1 MIIQFIVCFFA
12 TLSFAVLFSAPK
24 RQLLFCGMTG
34 AAGWMVYL
42 LILNANGSLAVANLA
57 ASFSL
62 TLMARIFA
70 AVERHP
76 VTVYL
81 LAGIFPLVPGAGIY
95 YTSYYFIMHQ
105 MEQFAAKFPKMAG
118 NSRSIHT
125 YEDNEFDTS
134 YETYLRGEVGTYG
147 EETFVLYGRF
157 VISLLQ
163 AGKNLAYE
171 IMSNTAKFYGYESV
185 EDAEKRI

>member
-24 RQLLFCGMTG
+24 RQLLFCGLTG

-42 LILNANGSLAVANLA
+42 LLVEANTGLAVANLA
-57 ASFSL
+57 ASFTL
-62 TLMARIFA
+62 TLMSRIFA

-105 MEQFAAKFPKMAG
+105 MEQFAAKGAETLIVAG
-118 NSRSIHT
+118 SIV
-125 YEDNEFDTS
+125 F
-134 YETYLRGEVGTYG
+134 GIVFG
-147 EETFVLYGRF
+147 F
-157 VISLLQ
+157 SLPQSIFNALP
-163 AGKNLAYE
+163 
-171 IMSNTAKFYGYESV
+171 
-185 EDAEKRI
+185 RIRQKVH

>member
-24 RQLLFCGMTG
+24 RQLLFCGLTG
-34 AAGWMVYL
+34 ATGWMVYL
-42 LILNANGSLAVANLA
+42 LLIEANSGLAVANLA

-70 AVERHP
+70 AIERHP

-95 YTSYYFIMHQ
+95 YTSYHFIMHE
-105 MEQFAAKFPKMAG
+105 MEQFASKGAETLIVAG
-118 NSRSIHT
+118 SIV
-125 YEDNEFDTS
+125 F
-134 YETYLRGEVGTYG
+134 GIVFG
-147 EETFVLYGRF
+147 F
-157 VISLLQ
+157 SLPQSIFNALPHIH
-163 AGKNLAYE
+163 KKHDIY
-171 IMSNTAKFYGYESV
+171 
-185 EDAEKRI
+185 

>member
-24 RQLLFCGMTG
+24 RQLFFCGLTG

-42 LILNANGSLAVANLA
+42 ALINANAGLAVANLA
-57 ASFSL
+57 ATFTL

-70 AVERHP
+70 AIERQP

-95 YTSYYFIMHQ
+95 YTSYYFIMHE
-105 MEQFAAKFPKMAG
+105 MEAFAAKGAETLIVAG
-118 NSRSIHT
+118 SIVFGIVFGFSLPHHLFNALAQIRS
-125 YEDNEFDTS
+125 
-134 YETYLRGEVGTYG
+134 
-147 EETFVLYGRF
+147 
-157 VISLLQ
+157 
-163 AGKNLAYE
+163 K
-171 IMSNTAKFYGYESV
+171 KP
-185 EDAEKRI
+185 

>member
-24 RQLLFCGMTG
+24 RQLIFCGLTG

-42 LILNANGSLAVANLA
+42 LLIQNNAGIAVANLA
-57 ASFSL
+57 ASFTL
-62 TLMARIFA
+62 TLMSRIFA

-95 YTSYYFIMHQ
+95 YTSYYFIMHE
-105 MEQFAAKFPKMAG
+105 MEQFAAKGAETIIIAG
-118 NSRSIHT
+118 SIV
-125 YEDNEFDTS
+125 F
-134 YETYLRGEVGTYG
+134 GIVFG
-147 EETFVLYGRF
+147 F
-157 VISLLQ
+157 SLPQ
-163 AGKNLAYE
+163 SIFNALAQ
-171 IMSNTAKFYGYESV
+171 IQRK
-185 EDAEKRI
+185 K

>member
-24 RQLLFCGMTG
+24 RQLIFCGLTG

-42 LILNANGSLAVANLA
+42 LLMKNNAGIAVANLA
-57 ASFSL
+57 ASFTL
-62 TLMARIFA
+62 TLMSRIFA

-95 YTSYYFIMHQ
+95 YTSYYFIMHE
-105 MEQFAAKFPKMAG
+105 MEQFAAKGAETIIIAG
-118 NSRSIHT
+118 SIV
-125 YEDNEFDTS
+125 F
-134 YETYLRGEVGTYG
+134 GIVFG
-147 EETFVLYGRF
+147 F
-157 VISLLQ
+157 SLPQ
-163 AGKNLAYE
+163 SIFNALAQ
-171 IMSNTAKFYGYESV
+171 IQRK
-185 EDAEKRI
+185 K